1 MHDRREM
8 MVLASMGALIPEL
21 AFAADPVIPETT
33 IAARK
38 NAPVISKKVNR
49 LFNLTAGG
57 VQEPNDMQFA
67 PDGKL
72 WVLDQVDPNHVATID
87 PKTGQVLANVVTEC
101 IHGSGITYG
110 DGDWFLTSTKVLSG
124 NPSSYLLYGPAGGH
138 CPSS

>member
-1 MHDRREM
+1 MVMAGLSRRD
-8 MVLASMGALIPEL
+8 LMGADAGGIIPGA
-21 AFAADPVIPETT
+21 AFATDPVIAEAT

-38 NAPVISKKVNR
+38 TAPVIPKKVNR

-57 VQEPNDMQFA
+57 VKEPNDMQFA

-101 IHGSGITYG
+101 IHGSGIT
-110 DGDWFLTSTKVLSG
+110 
-124 NPSSYLLYGPAGGH
+124 
-138 CPSS
+138 